1 MRTVRRDEGS
11 VDGRVGT
18 RKVASGHF
26 AGSTHILRRL
36 ERLPLSR
43 VQIGLL
49 FAGGLGY
56 TFDAMDAAVIAFIL
70 PVVTALWSLSSAET
84 GLLGSAVLIGYLF
97 GAFLAGTMGDL
108 IGRKRIMLYALAIY
122 CIATLIAAA
131 SPTWEFLFVM
141 RVLAGFGTGAE
152 SAIIAPFLSE
162 FIPSKMRGVL
172 VGSLAGFFSFGYVG
186 AALLGRLVVP
196 ASDNGWRV
204 VQVLTALPILMLLW
218 WRRSIP
224 ESPRWLIERGRQAEA
239 EEVVASL
246 EHRVQR
252 SIRGELPPPESV
264 PMPELPER
272 ERGSFGRNL
281 AALWTPTMARTT
293 SMVWILWFAVTFAY
307 YGFFTWIPSLLV
319 KLGFNVTQSFDYSLF
334 IYLAQIPGYYTAA
347 FLSEKIDRKR
357 TITLYLIGGA
367 ISAFLLANAR
377 DGTSITAAGVCLSFF
392 MNGTYAGLYSYTPEV
407 YPTAFRATGMGV
419 ASAVGRVGGIAA
431 PLIIGFTFNAIG
443 FGGVFGMTTAVLAA
457 AALATLIVGLST
469 AGKTLEQIAAEE
481 LGARRTE
488 ARRPTIARARGA

>member
-1 MRTVRRDEGS
+1 MRTARPDEAI
-11 VDGRVGT
+11 VDARLGT
-18 RKVASGHF
+18 RQVASGQF
-26 AGSTHILRRL
+26 AGSMDILRRL

-70 PVVTALWSLSSAET
+70 PAVTALWSLSSAET

-131 SPTWEFLFVM
+131 SPAWEFLFVM
-141 RVLAGFGTGAE
+141 RVVAGFGTGAE

-162 FIPSKMRGVL
+162 FIPSKVRGVL
-172 VGSLAGFFSFGYVG
+172 VGSLAGFFSFGYVA
-186 AALLGRLVVP
+186 AALLGRFVVP
-196 ASDNGWRV
+196 ASDNGWRA
-204 VQVLTALPILMLLW
+204 VQVLTALPIVMLLW

-224 ESPRWLIERGRQAEA
+224 ESPRWLIERGRHAEA

-246 EHRVQR
+246 ERKVQH
-252 SIRGELPPPESV
+252 SIQGELPPPETV
-264 PMPELPER
+264 TMPELPER
-272 ERGSFGRNL
+272 ERGSFSRNL
-281 AALWTPTMARTT
+281 AALWTPTMARST
-293 SMVWILWFAVTFAY
+293 SMLWILWFAVTFAY

-334 IYLAQIPGYYTAA
+334 IYVAQIPGYYTAA

-357 TITLYLIGGA
+357 TITAYLIGGA

-407 YPTAFRATGMGV
+407 YPTAIRATGMGV
-419 ASAVGRVGGIAA
+419 ASAIGRVGGIAA
-431 PLIIGFTFNAIG
+431 PLIIGFTFNTIG

-457 AALATLIVGLST
+457 AALAVLILGLST

-481 LGARRTE
+481 LGTRRT
-488 ARRPTIARARGA
+488 AVRQRTIARPRGA